1 LIDFKNSLKSNNDI
15 TIIII
20 TYNRY
25 SFLLRL
31 LNFYDSY
38 EHNFNF
44 LILDSS
50 NDAFEEKINKF
61 INRKNF
67 IYKKFSSKIFFAKKI
82 SEGCKFI
89 TTQFSVLC
97 ADDDFLIP
105 KGIIESK
112 NFLIK
117 NKDYSSAH
125 GLYFN
130 HTGYENS
137 IKKGFSIG
145 KINNI
150 VDKNSSAEESLP
162 EERLRAYFSNEL
174 PLYPLYALHRSKL
187 FKLIW
192 EETGKNITDWGLS
205 ELCPSALSITYGKM
219 KILNVFYSSREPN
232 QFIWYNN
239 NQRLKMFSNEK
250 VKRAI
255 KIINNHLCQV
265 NNNKENLI
273 LLNQLFNK
281 YTNDLKQKL
290 GSGEKIK
297 PSILSKIRNKIGLRT
312 TIRKYLYNGS
322 HPSIHPKFKGDY
334 LKLKKAV
341 LSSSLTSEELNNSR
355 SSYRLEKD

>member
-1 LIDFKNSLKSNNDI
+1 MIDLENSIRSNNDI
-15 TIIII
+15 TIVII

-25 SFLLRL
+25 PFLLRL

-38 EHNFNF
+38 DDNFNF

-50 NDAFEEKINKF
+50 DNVFDERINKF

-67 IYKKFSSKIFFAKKI
+67 TYKKFSSKIFFAKKI

-105 KGIIESK
+105 GGIIESK

-150 VDKNSSAEESLP
+150 VDKNSSAEDSLP
-162 EERLRAYFSNEL
+162 EQRLKAYFSNEL

-192 EETGKNITDWGLS
+192 EETGKNITEWGLS
-205 ELCPSALSITYGKM
+205 ELFPSALSLIYGKM

-250 VKRAI
+250 IKRAI
-255 KIINNHLCQV
+255 KIINNHLCDIKK
-265 NNNKENLI
+265 NKENLI
-273 LLNQLFNK
+273 LLNLLFNR
-281 YTNDLKQKL
+281 YINDLKQKL
-290 GSGEKIK
+290 GNSEKIK
-297 PSILSKIRNKIGLRT
+297 PSILSKMRSKIGLRT
-312 TIRKYLYNGS
+312 TIRKFLYNGS
-322 HPSIHPKFKGDY
+322 HPSIHPRFKTDY
-334 LKLKKAV
+334 LKLKNSV
-341 LSSSLTSEELNNSR
+341 LSSSLTNEELNNSR
-355 SSYRLEKD
+355 ISYRLEKG